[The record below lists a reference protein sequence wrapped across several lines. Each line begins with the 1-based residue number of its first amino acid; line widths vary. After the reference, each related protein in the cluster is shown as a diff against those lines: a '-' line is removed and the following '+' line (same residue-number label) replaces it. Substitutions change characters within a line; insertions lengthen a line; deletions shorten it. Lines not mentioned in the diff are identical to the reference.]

1 MRFSSKEIRGR
12 SMECG
17 CSRLRGT
24 WGFTSLFCLL
34 LGRFQ
39 ILHRQ
44 EPKHSFS
51 LELLEEIKKIRL
63 FLPNL
68 LEGLN

>member
-1 MRFSSKEIRGR
+1 MRLQQAEG
-12 SMECG
+12 M
-17 CSRLRGT
+17 

-68 LEGLN
+68 LEDLN